1 MNTKKQLGF
10 TIALDLVDKLDKY
23 AALTRRTRS
32 QAIETLIDESS
43 LDSTVLISQQTTR
56 IKELEKALILAKA
69 DTVVLPEVDKK
80 LIEENKRLT
89 EAIES
94 MKTNAQAAQST
105 IEEITNMVRGSL
117 FNQITEI
124 IDNEQ

>member
-10 TIALDLVDKLDKY
+10 TIALDLIDKLDEY

-80 LIEENKRLT
+80 LIEENKRL
-89 EAIES
+89 IETIEC
-94 MKTNAQAAQST
+94 MKANAQTAQST
-105 IEEITNMVRGSL
+105 IEDITNMVRGSL
-117 FNQITEI
+117 YNQITEI
-124 IDNEQ
+124 IDNE

>member
-80 LIEENKRLT
+80 INRRKQK
-89 EAIES
+89 I
-94 MKTNAQAAQST
+94 N
-105 IEEITNMVRGSL
+105 
-117 FNQITEI
+117 
-124 IDNEQ
+124 